1 MWSLHASG
9 CGGGGGGSGGGVAP
23 ARLVLSFVSET
34 RLLARGTVPGH
45 FLGRFLA
52 TPPVNRL
59 LAMARDE
66 EEGDHLAEVEEG
78 GGFDTESATV
88 FAASLAGGAA
98 IVQATSRCLLL
109 LDAASLAQLGVWSP
123 PDGAAITLAAAH
135 GTTLLL
141 ATAGRTAALLRV
153 LHRALAGIVA
163 AS

>member
-1 MWSLHASG
+1 
-9 CGGGGGGSGGGVAP
+9 
-23 ARLVLSFVSET
+23 
-34 RLLARGTVPGH
+34 
-45 FLGRFLA
+45 
-52 TPPVNRL
+52 
-59 LAMARDE
+59 MARDQ
-66 EEGDHLAEVEEG
+66 EEGDDLAEVEEA

-141 ATAGRTAALLRV
+141 ATAGRTAALLRCDPAAAEPI
-153 LHRALAGIVA
+153 ALLATRTLEHEVYSPRSAPPRPSAG
-163 AS
+163 S